1 MSANSV
7 AAWNSEDGISQKG
20 QLAARSRASLSEAMR
35 AWCAGDFERCIE
47 LCEAIRARDPDTRT
61 RVRLLRARSLLRLGR
76 AGDALRE
83 LNDQG
88 QVHPTADLVATA
100 LMLTAAAQARLGEC
114 ERALRTI
121 ERARAVPG
129 EVHATIRSEMALTA
143 ALAHYGL
150 RAFGDALRE
159 LSLVDADADIVYARA
174 LEYRGMIELA
184 RADTARASGY
194 FSDAL
199 AQLERCRHYDRYL
212 EANALGALAFVAVE
226 RLDLAMWR
234 ALQQRVNA
242 LDWSAQG
249 LSRLRFGM
257 ACFSSVFQECEGDTR
272 RALRWALD
280 ALSFAQNDAQRA
292 QAVLRRAE
300 IVRGCGDAAAHI
312 AFVDEADRL
321 LSAIPAEAL
330 AGDQAY
336 IALTLAEEFALYG
349 DVEKAEAALVRFR
362 SVERPL
368 GMPTISAELRSQGFV
383 RMAEAHVAAARSDE
397 GRALRAFLDAF
408 ETFERIGYRRRA
420 TVAALRLDVM
430 TRSGRY
436 RQYAVAAT
444 EGLAESFWMR
454 REALA
459 HEQPTVDAIIER
471 LTPLQRDT
479 LRLVYAGLT
488 NPQIATAQKRAYKTA
503 RNMVSELLHVFGVKD
518 RRRLI
523 VACRHSRLLE

>member
-1 MSANSV
+1 V
-7 AAWNSEDGISQKG
+7 
-20 QLAARSRASLSEAMR
+20 RSRASLSEAMR

-47 LCEAIRARDPDTRT
+47 LCDGIRVRDPATRT
-61 RVRLLRARSLLRLGR
+61 RVGLLRARSLLRLGR
-76 AGDALRE
+76 ANEALRE
-83 LNDQG
+83 LNNQG
-88 QVHPTADLVATA
+88 QIHPTPDLVATA
-100 LMLTAAAQARLGEC
+100 LMLTAAAQVRLGES

-121 ERARAVPG
+121 EHARAVPG
-129 EVHATIRSEMALTA
+129 DVHPTIRSEIALTA

-150 RAFGDALRE
+150 RSFGDAQRE

-184 RADTARASGY
+184 RVDTARACGY
-194 FSDAL
+194 FVDAL
-199 AQLERCRHYDRYL
+199 AQLGRCRNYDRYL
-212 EANALGALAFVAVE
+212 EANVLGALAFVAVE
-226 RLDLAMWR
+226 RLELSMWR
-234 ALQQRVNA
+234 GLQPRMDA
-242 LDWSAQG
+242 LDWSAPG
-249 LSRLRFGM
+249 LSRLRFGV
-257 ACFSSVFQECEGDTR
+257 ACYRSVFQECEGDTR
-272 RALRWALD
+272 GALRSALD
-280 ALSFAQNDAQRA
+280 ALSCAGNDAQHA

-300 IVRGCGDAAAHI
+300 IVRGCGDTAAHI

-321 LSAIPAEAL
+321 LSAIPTEAL

-349 DVEKAEAALVRFR
+349 DVAKAEAALVRFR

-368 GMPTISAELRSQGFV
+368 GMPTISAELRSHGFV

-397 GRALRAFLDAF
+397 ASALRAFLDAF

-420 TVAALRLDVM
+420 TMAALRLDMM

-444 EGLAESFWMR
+444 EGLADSFWMR
-454 REALA
+454 RKALP
-459 HEQPTVDAIIER
+459 HDRPTVDAIIER
-471 LTPLQRDT
+471 LSPLQRDT
-479 LRLVYAGLT
+479 VRLIYAGLT
-488 NPQIATAQKRAYKTA
+488 NRQIATAQDRAYKTV
-503 RNMVSELLHVFGVKD
+503 RNMVSDLLHEFEVKD